1 MASILGPLAGFGR
14 GANLP
19 YFGNQSEKW
28 AYSPHEQ
35 KRRVLRGF
43 PFLTGLFG
51 GESEPELGVF

>member
-1 MASILGPLAGFGR
+1 LAKVTINGVKYRAKFALILGPLAGFGR

-28 AYSPHEQ
+28 AYSPQEQ

-43 PFLTGLFG
+43 PKRR
-51 GESEPELGVF
+51 